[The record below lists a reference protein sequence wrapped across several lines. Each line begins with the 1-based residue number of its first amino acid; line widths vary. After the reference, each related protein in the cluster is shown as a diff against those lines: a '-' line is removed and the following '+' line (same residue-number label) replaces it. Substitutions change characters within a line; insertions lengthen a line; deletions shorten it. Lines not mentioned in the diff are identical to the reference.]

1 MGRSPQGDMNPF
13 FATFYYFAAKVGRIL
28 GLFPLTVR
36 ISGDS
41 LSNNFW
47 ENEIVDVK
55 GYSLEV

>member
-1 MGRSPQGDMNPF
+1 MNPF